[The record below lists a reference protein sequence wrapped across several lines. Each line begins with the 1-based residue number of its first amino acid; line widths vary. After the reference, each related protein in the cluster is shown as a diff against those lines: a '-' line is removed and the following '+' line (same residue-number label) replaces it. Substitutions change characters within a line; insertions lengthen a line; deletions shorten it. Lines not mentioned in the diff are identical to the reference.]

1 MTRYRLYCD
10 SSYSEKAIHYLY
22 PTIWYSE
29 IGKTMIET
37 VKRPV
42 VAKGLERGK
51 NGRIHGI
58 WEMHRSL
65 KLFCIIP

>member
-1 MTRYRLYCD
+1 MTIYRLYCE
-10 SSYSEKAIHYLY
+10 SSYSENAIHHLY

-29 IGKTMIET
+29 IGKTIET
-37 VKRPV
+37 VKRLV
-42 VAKGLERGK
+42 VAMGLERGK
-51 NGRIHGI
+51 NGRIYGI